1 MLWLKEGD
9 KNTCFFHQMANVRKK
24 ESISLA
30 KFAREMDSLCTREIK
45 EEIAKL
51 FESLHY
57 GISIPKHNLE
67 GSIFL
72 LFLPVMH
79 WEFEEEINVDLA
91 ECVRVKAPGPNGLI
105 FLSSVQLEVS

>member
-1 MLWLKEGD
+1 M
-9 KNTCFFHQMANVRKK
+9 
-24 ESISLA
+24 A

-57 GISIPKHNLE
+57 GISVPRHNLE
-67 GSIFL
+67 ESIFL
-72 LFLPVMH
+72 LFLSVMH

-91 ECVRVKAPGPNGLI
+91 ECARVKAPGPNGLI
-105 FLSSVQLEVS
+105 LLSSVQPGVS